1 MAEIKLLE
9 PYSKPPGGCVLQ
21 SNNYLY
27 SLSRCLSV
35 TLAVCWP
42 NYSVIIINTAHI
54 LRTTAFF
61 SYPLTPVL
69 QKEQA
74 RIVFQ
79 SVIEVLHRFS
89 FSMDIFVQSGCGQN
103 KTRKEKVNQLSRV
116 VLTSNENEEVAG

>member
-27 SLSRCLSV
+27 SLSRYLSV

-42 NYSVIIINTAHI
+42 NYSNNIVIIINAAHI

-61 SYPLTPVL
+61 PIL
-69 QKEQA
+69 
-74 RIVFQ
+74 
-79 SVIEVLHRFS
+79 
-89 FSMDIFVQSGCGQN
+89 
-103 KTRKEKVNQLSRV
+103 
-116 VLTSNENEEVAG
+116 